1 MEYYSAI
8 QRNAF
13 ESVELKWVNHSL
25 YTEES
30 KSESEK
36 QILCINSYTWNLE
49 KSYRLTYLREYH

>member
-49 KSYRLTYLREYH
+49 KSYR